1 MPDPATSQPLF
12 PHGAPGAIGRE
23 SGDVPTIT
31 PYPAKDPDGS
41 AMIVFPGGGYR
52 NLAKHEGEPVA
63 QWLASLGV
71 SAYVVHYRLGPRY
84 RHPAMLHDAAHA
96 VRTLRAMARE
106 WKIDGGR
113 IGVLGFSAGG
123 HLAATIST
131 QFDDGDPNAPDP
143 IGRVSS
149 RPDVAVLCYPV
160 ITFGPPSA
168 HLGSRKNLLGDD
180 PPQELIDQMSAE
192 KRVTARTPPTFIF
205 HTADDAGVP
214 VENALMYSAALRANK
229 VPFEL
234 HVYEHGRHGVGLAK
248 DDPILSTWTQRCA
261 AWLATKKFG
270 RGA

>member
-1 MPDPATSQPLF
+1 M
-12 PHGAPGAIGRE
+12 HVG
-23 SGDVPTIT
+23 
-31 PYPAKDPDGS
+31 
-41 AMIVFPGGGYR
+41 
-52 NLAKHEGEPVA
+52 
-63 QWLASLGV
+63 
-71 SAYVVHYRLGPRY
+71 LGPIGALVARQIAS
-84 RHPAMLHDAAHA
+84 RRGFRIVGAVDLDPQKVDRDLGDIIDAGRPLR
-96 VRTLRAMARE
+96 VRITSD
-106 WKIDGGR
+106 IDR
-113 IGVLGFSAGG
+113 TIKAG
-123 HLAATIST
+123 
-131 QFDDGDPNAPDP
+131 
-143 IGRVSS
+143 